1 MKKTVLQ
8 LIEKAVRHNGDKTA
22 IVTATEK
29 MTYREMWRQSDA
41 LARWL
46 RSQAGQG
53 EKPVMV
59 YGHKSPGMIVCFLGC
74 AKAGIPYCPVDA
86 SMPAERAEEIASAI
100 GNDII
105 LGVSEIAIEGY
116 DVIGPERLRRITED
130 PKLQSAVWDDA
141 YPTDDRQ
148 VFYIIFTSGS
158 TGKPK
163 GVEVT
168 AGNLKNFVEW
178 SAALTEEKGGKKL
191 NFLNQAPFSFDLS
204 VMDTYTCLATG
215 GKLACLDMTLLADM
229 KKMFD
234 FMKDEQV
241 QCWVSTPSFAEMCMA
256 DPVFTGENFPH
267 MRLFLFCGERLTVE
281 TAAKLRQKFPDAR
294 IVNTYGPTES
304 TVAVTSQ
311 EITDEII
318 NGSDLLPIGKPKKGT
333 ELLIR
338 DGEIYI
344 TGDTV
349 AKGYFNDIQKTNEAF
364 VYTEDARGKKVRAYK
379 TGDKGFF
386 RHGRYYCTGRSDHQ
400 IKMRGYRIEL
410 GDIEENLVALEE
422 VEQAAVLPRR
432 DGEKIKSLTAFVNAP
447 ELSGTLADAKLIKFL
462 LKEKLPHYMIP
473 RNIKFVDKLPMTANG
488 KLDRK
493 KLEEQFL

>member
-1 MKKTVLQ
+1 M
-8 LIEKAVRHNGDKTA
+8 
-22 IVTATEK
+22 
-29 MTYREMWRQSDA
+29 
-41 LARWL
+41 
-46 RSQAGQG
+46 
-53 EKPVMV
+53 
-59 YGHKSPGMIVCFLGC
+59 
-74 AKAGIPYCPVDA
+74 
-86 SMPAERAEEIASAI
+86 
-100 GNDII
+100 
-105 LGVSEIAIEGY
+105 
-116 DVIGPERLRRITED
+116 
-130 PKLQSAVWDDA
+130 
-141 YPTDDRQ
+141 
-148 VFYIIFTSGS
+148 
-158 TGKPK
+158 
-163 GVEVT
+163 
-168 AGNLKNFVEW
+168 
-178 SAALTEEKGGKKL
+178 
-191 NFLNQAPFSFDLS
+191 
-204 VMDTYTCLATG
+204 
-215 GKLACLDMTLLADM
+215 
-229 KKMFD
+229 
-234 FMKDEQV
+234 
-241 QCWVSTPSFAEMCMA
+241 
-256 DPVFTGENFPH
+256 
-267 MRLFLFCGERLTVE
+267 
-281 TAAKLRQKFPDAR
+281 
-294 IVNTYGPTES
+294 
-304 TVAVTSQ
+304 AVTSQ

>member
-1 MKKTVLQ
+1 MKKSVLQ
-8 LIEKAVRHNGDKTA
+8 LIEKAARHNSDKIA
-22 IVTATEK
+22 IVTAAEK
-29 MTYREMWRQSDA
+29 MTYEQMWRQSDA
-41 LARWL
+41 LAGWL
-46 RSQAGQG
+46 NFRKVQKG
-53 EKPVMV
+53 KPVMV
-59 YGHKSPGMIVCFLGC
+59 YGHKSPKMIVSFLGC

-86 SMPAERAEEIASAI
+86 SMPMERVEEIASAI
-100 GNDII
+100 GSGII
-105 LGVSEIAIEGY
+105 IASEELTIAGY
-116 DVIGPERLRRITED
+116 DVIGPEDLAGITED
-130 PKLQSAVWDDA
+130 AALQKQGSQKADWLCGG
-141 YPTDDRQ
+141 Q

-168 AGNLKNFVEW
+168 ADNLMNFVGW
-178 SAALTEEKGGKKL
+178 SAELTMEKGGKEL

-204 VMDTYTCLATG
+204 VMDTYTSLATG
-215 GKLACLDMTLLADM
+215 GKLACLDKGLLADM
-229 KKMFD
+229 KKMFE
-234 FMKDEQV
+234 FIKEQQI

-256 DPVFTGENFPH
+256 DPVFTGENFSE
-267 MRLFLFCGERLTVE
+267 MRLFLFCGERLTVD
-281 TAAKLRQKFPDAR
+281 TAAKLRQKFPQAK

-318 NGSDLLPIGKPKKGT
+318 DGSELLPIGKPKEGT
-333 ELLIR
+333 ELLIK

-349 AKGYFNDIQKTNEAF
+349 AKGYFNDIHKTEEAF
-364 VYTEDARGKKVRAYK
+364 VYTEDENGEKVRAYR

-386 RHGRYYCTGRSDHQ
+386 KNGRFYCTGRNDHQ

-447 ELSGTLADAKLIKFL
+447 ELTGSLADARMIKFL